1 MIGHLSDGIN
11 ACTGAPPEDGRGAL
25 REKDDS
31 VTDAILPRR
40 NADETTM
47 APRESRTSSPAADQ
61 GAIKLIYVAGYGR
74 SGTTL
79 LDIALGE
86 HPAIMGAGE
95 VATLARHVWDN
106 GEYCACGAR
115 VHDCPAWKAIVTRWM
130 QGEPD
135 GFLAGYRRA
144 QALTE
149 GLLAPG
155 RLLRLPG
162 WRSHARR
169 TLKLLRGMT
178 LVSGRPIL
186 VDSSKLPGR
195 AFALA
200 AMPGIDLHVVH
211 VVRDGRGVAWS
222 LLKGHR
228 RSVEKG
234 VQRELRPKP
243 LLYTALRW
251 SMVNLAAE
259 WLCRRV
265 GPDRSIRV
273 RYEDFIDDP
282 RGTIG
287 RIVALVGERPH
298 DAATGAVPFEPQ
310 HQVAG
315 SRHRMQK
322 SIVLRSDDKWKR
334 EMPGWKRWIFTAM
347 CAPML
352 HRYDYPL
359 RSGDVA

>member
-1 MIGHLSDGIN
+1 M
-11 ACTGAPPEDGRGAL
+11 
-25 REKDDS
+25 
-31 VTDAILPRR
+31 TDAILPLH
-40 NADETTM
+40 NADRPMIADKRAET
-47 APRESRTSSPAADQ
+47 RHLEGNEAAVR
-61 GAIKLIYVAGYGR
+61 LIYVAGYGR

-86 HPAIMGAGE
+86 HPAIMGGGE
-95 VATLARHVWDN
+95 VTTLARHVWDN
-106 GEYCACGAR
+106 GEYCACGER
-115 VHDCPAWKAIVTRWM
+115 VRDCPEWKAIMARWT
-130 QGEPD
+130 QGEPE

-144 QALTE
+144 QQRTE
-149 GLLAPG
+149 GLVAPG
-155 RLLRLPG
+155 RLFRLPG
-162 WRSHARR
+162 WRDHRRR
-169 TLKLLRGMT
+169 TLKLLRGMAM
-178 LVSGRPIL
+178 VSGRPVL

-195 AFALA
+195 ALALA

-222 LLKGHR
+222 LMKGHR

-259 WLCRRV
+259 WLCLRV
-265 GPDRSIRV
+265 GPGRSIRV
-273 RYEDFIDDP
+273 RYEDFVEDP
-282 RGTIG
+282 RGEIG

-298 DAATGAVPFEPQ
+298 LPATGLAPFEPQ

-322 SIVLRSDDKWKR
+322 SLIIRGDDKWKR
-334 EMPGWKRWIFTAM
+334 EMPGWKQRLFTLI
-347 CAPML
+347 CAPFL
-352 HRYDYPL
+352 RRYGYSL
-359 RSGDVA
+359 RSGDAA

>member
-1 MIGHLSDGIN
+1 M
-11 ACTGAPPEDGRGAL
+11 
-25 REKDDS
+25 
-31 VTDAILPRR
+31 TDAILPLR
-40 NADETTM
+40 NSETPM
-47 APRESRTSSPAADQ
+47 RAERTVEAAACAAGQ
-61 GAIKLIYVAGYGR
+61 AAIKLIYVAGYGR

-95 VATLARHVWDN
+95 VTTLARHVWDK

-115 VHDCPAWKAIVTRWM
+115 VRDCPEWKAIVARWA
-130 QGEPD
+130 QGEPE
-135 GFLAGYRRA
+135 GFLTRYRRV
-144 QALTE
+144 QQRTE
-149 GLLAPG
+149 GLVAPG

-162 WRSHARR
+162 WGDHKRR
-169 TLKLLRGMT
+169 TVKLLRGMAM
-178 LVSGRPIL
+178 VSGRPIL

-222 LLKGHR
+222 LMKGHR

-251 SMVNLAAE
+251 SIVNLAAE

-265 GPDRSIRV
+265 GPARSIRV
-273 RYEDFIDDP
+273 RYEDFVDDP

-287 RIVALVGERPH
+287 QIVGLVGEEPH
-298 DAATGAVPFEPQ
+298 IPATDLAPFAPQ

-315 SRHRMQK
+315 SRHRMEK
-322 SIVLRSDDKWKR
+322 SLTIRGDDRWKR
-334 EMPGWKRWIFTAM
+334 EMPGWKQRLFTFL
-347 CAPML
+347 CAPL
-352 HRYDYPL
+352 LRRYGYPL
-359 RSGDVA
+359 RSGDAA

>member
-1 MIGHLSDGIN
+1 M
-11 ACTGAPPEDGRGAL
+11 
-25 REKDDS
+25 
-31 VTDAILPRR
+31 TDTVLPLR
-40 NADETTM
+40 NAETPMGVEQLVKTA
-47 APRESRTSSPAADQ
+47 APAPEQAAV
-61 GAIKLIYVAGYGR
+61 KLIYVAGYGR

-95 VATLARHVWDN
+95 VTTLARHVWDN

-115 VHDCPAWKAIVTRWM
+115 VRDCPEWKAIVARWV
-130 QGEPD
+130 QGEPE
-135 GFLAGYRRA
+135 GFLARYRRT
-144 QALTE
+144 QERTE
-149 GLLAPG
+149 GLVAPG
-155 RLLRLPG
+155 RLLRWPG
-162 WRSHARR
+162 WRDHKRR
-169 TLKLLRGMT
+169 TLKLLRGMAM
-178 LVSGRPIL
+178 VSERPIL

-222 LLKGHR
+222 LMKGHR
-228 RSVEKG
+228 RSVESG

-259 WLCRRV
+259 MLCRRV
-265 GPDRSIRV
+265 GAKRSIRV
-273 RYEDFIDDP
+273 RYEDFVDDP
-282 RGTIG
+282 RGIIG
-287 RIVALVGERPH
+287 RIVALVGEEPH
-298 DAATGAVPFEPQ
+298 IPATDLAPFEPQ

-322 SIVLRSDDKWKR
+322 SLTIRDDDKWKR
-334 EMPGWKRWIFTAM
+334 EMPGWKQRLFTLL
-347 CAPML
+347 CAPL
-352 HRYDYPL
+352 LRRYGYSL
-359 RSGDVA
+359 RSGDGS

>member
-1 MIGHLSDGIN
+1 
-11 ACTGAPPEDGRGAL
+11 
-25 REKDDS
+25 
-31 VTDAILPRR
+31 VTDAILPLRDSEPP
-40 NADETTM
+40 ATVE
-47 APRESRTSSPAADQ
+47 RTVDPSTRAARQ
-61 GAIKLIYVAGYGR
+61 GPVKLIYVAGYGR

-95 VATLARHVWDN
+95 VTTLARHVWDR

-115 VHDCPAWKAIVTRWM
+115 VRDCPQWRAIVTGWT

-135 GFLAGYRRA
+135 GFLARYRRT
-144 QALTE
+144 QERTE
-149 GLLAPG
+149 ALLAPA

-162 WRSHARR
+162 WRDHVRR
-169 TLKLLRGMT
+169 TVKLLRGMA
-178 LVSGRPIL
+178 LVSGRPVL

-222 LLKGHR
+222 LMKGHG

-251 SMVNLAAE
+251 SMVNIAAE
-259 WLCRRV
+259 MLCRRV
-265 GPDRSIRV
+265 GPGRCIRV
-273 RYEDFIDDP
+273 RYEDFVDDP
-282 RGTIG
+282 RGIIG
-287 RIVALVGERPH
+287 RIVALVGEMPH
-298 DAATGAVPFEPQ
+298 LPATGLAPFAPQ

-322 SIVLRSDDKWKR
+322 SLSIKGDDKWKR
-334 EMPGWKRWIFTAM
+334 EMPGWKQRLFTLL
-347 CAPML
+347 CAPL
-352 HRYDYPL
+352 LRRYGYAL
-359 RSGDVA
+359 RSGDES

>member
-1 MIGHLSDGIN
+1 M
-11 ACTGAPPEDGRGAL
+11 
-25 REKDDS
+25 
-31 VTDAILPRR
+31 TDAILPLR
-40 NADETTM
+40 NSEPPATVEQAVDL
-47 APRESRTSSPAADQ
+47 SPSAARQ
-61 GAIKLIYVAGYGR
+61 GSVRLIYVAGYGR

-95 VATLARHVWDN
+95 VTTLARHVWDR

-115 VHDCPAWKAIVTRWM
+115 VRDCPQWNAIVTRWT

-135 GFLAGYRRA
+135 GFLARYRRA
-144 QALTE
+144 QERTE
-149 GLLAPG
+149 ALLAPA

-162 WRSHARR
+162 WRDHVRR
-169 TLKLLRGMT
+169 TVKLLRGMA

-200 AMPGIDLHVVH
+200 AMPGVDLHVVH

-222 LLKGHR
+222 LMKGHS

-251 SMVNLAAE
+251 AMVNVAAE
-259 WLCRRV
+259 LLCRRV
-265 GPDRSIRV
+265 GPGRSIRV
-273 RYEDFIDDP
+273 RYEDFVDDP

-287 RIVALVGERPH
+287 RIVALVGEAPH
-298 DAATGAVPFEPQ
+298 LPAADLAPFAPQ

-322 SIVLRSDDKWKR
+322 SLSIRGDDRWKR
-334 EMPGWKRWIFTAM
+334 EMPGWKRRLFTLL
-347 CAPML
+347 CAPL
-352 HRYDYPL
+352 LRRYGYAL
-359 RSGDVA
+359 RRGGAA

>member
-1 MIGHLSDGIN
+1 MR
-11 ACTGAPPEDGRGAL
+11 CTGALPEDGGRVS
-25 REKDDS
+25 RDKDNS

-40 NADETTM
+40 NADEAIM
-47 APRESRTSSPAADQ
+47 AEQRNRAAAPVASQ

-95 VATLARHVWDN
+95 VTTLARHVWDN
-106 GEYCACGAR
+106 GEYCACGAQVR
-115 VHDCPAWKAIVTRWM
+115 DCPEWKAIVSRWM
-130 QGEPD
+130 QGESD

-162 WRSHARR
+162 WRRHARR

-178 LVSGRPIL
+178 MVSGRPIL

-251 SMVNLAAE
+251 SMVNLATE

-265 GPDRSIRV
+265 GPTRCIRV
-273 RYEDFIDDP
+273 RYEDFVEDP

-298 DAATGAVPFEPQ
+298 NAAANLGSFEPQ

-322 SIVLRSDDKWKR
+322 SIVMRGDDKWKR
-334 EMPGWKRWIFTAM
+334 EMPGWKQWIFTAL
-347 CAPML
+347 CAPL
-352 HRYDYPL
+352 LRRYDYPL
-359 RSGDVA
+359 RSGDAA

>member
-1 MIGHLSDGIN
+1 M
-11 ACTGAPPEDGRGAL
+11 
-25 REKDDS
+25 
-31 VTDAILPRR
+31 VTDAILPLH
-40 NADETTM
+40 NAETPM
-47 APRESRTSSPAADQ
+47 IAERPAGQAGTGADQ
-61 GAIKLIYVAGYGR
+61 AAVRLIYVAGYGR

-95 VATLARHVWDN
+95 VTTLARHVWDR
-106 GEYCACGAR
+106 GEYCACGQQVR
-115 VHDCPAWKAIVTRWM
+115 DCPEWKAIVARWT
-130 QGEPD
+130 QGEPE

-144 QALTE
+144 QERTE
-149 GLLAPG
+149 GLFSAG

-162 WRSHARR
+162 WRNHRRR
-169 TLKLLRGMT
+169 TLKLLRGMA

-222 LLKGHR
+222 LMKGHR

-234 VQRELRPKP
+234 VQRDLRPKP

-259 WLCRRV
+259 MLCRRV
-265 GPDRSIRV
+265 GPGRSIRV
-273 RYEDFIDDP
+273 RYEDFVEDP
-282 RGTIG
+282 RGEIG
-287 RIVALVGERPH
+287 RIVGLVGEQPH
-298 DAATGAVPFEPQ
+298 IPATDLAPFEPQ

-322 SIVLRSDDKWKR
+322 SLTIRGDDKWKR
-334 EMPGWKRWIFTAM
+334 EMPSWKQRLFTLL
-347 CAPML
+347 CAPL
-352 HRYDYPL
+352 LRRYGYPL
-359 RSGDVA
+359 RNGDAA

>member
-1 MIGHLSDGIN
+1 M
-11 ACTGAPPEDGRGAL
+11 
-25 REKDDS
+25 
-31 VTDAILPRR
+31 TDAILPLRHVDQPEKVEQTVP
-40 NADETTM
+40 AVV
-47 APRESRTSSPAADQ
+47 PAAAQ
-61 GAIKLIYVAGYGR
+61 AAIKLIYVAGYGR

-95 VATLARHVWDN
+95 VTTLARHVWEN
-106 GEYCACGAR
+106 GEYCACGAPVR
-115 VHDCPAWKAIVTRWM
+115 DCPSWKAIVARWL

-135 GFLAGYRRA
+135 GFLSQYRRT
-144 QALTE
+144 QQWTE
-149 GLLAPG
+149 GLVGLG
-155 RLLRLPG
+155 RLLRLPP
-162 WRSHARR
+162 WREHARR
-169 TLKLLRGMT
+169 TLKLLRGMAS
-178 LVSGRPIL
+178 VSGRPIL

-222 LLKGHR
+222 LLKGYR
-228 RSVEKG
+228 RNVKDG

-259 WLCRRV
+259 RLCRRV

-273 RYEDFIDDP
+273 RYEDFVDNP

-287 RIVALVGERPH
+287 RIVALVGETPSCAP
-298 DAATGAVPFEPQ
+298 DLAPFEPQ

-322 SIVLRSDDKWKR
+322 SIEMRPDDKWKR
-334 EMPGWKRWIFTAM
+334 EMPGYKQRLFTFL
-347 CAPML
+347 CAPL
-352 HRYDYPL
+352 LRRYGYPL
-359 RSGDVA
+359 HDGPEA

>member
-1 MIGHLSDGIN
+1 M
-11 ACTGAPPEDGRGAL
+11 
-25 REKDDS
+25 
-31 VTDAILPRR
+31 VTDAVLPLR
-40 NADETTM
+40 NAETLM
-47 APRESRTSSPAADQ
+47 KVEQRVESASSAAGQ

-95 VATLARHVWDN
+95 VTTLTRHVWDS

-115 VHDCPAWKAIVTRWM
+115 VRDCPSWTAIVARWT
-130 QGEPD
+130 QGEPE
-135 GFLAGYRRA
+135 GFLARYRRT
-144 QALTE
+144 QERTE
-149 GLLAPG
+149 GLVAPG

-162 WRSHARR
+162 WRDHGRR
-169 TLKLLRGMT
+169 TLKLLRGMAM
-178 LVSGRPIL
+178 VSGRPIL

-222 LLKGHR
+222 LMKGHS

-259 WLCRRV
+259 LLCRRV
-265 GPDRSIRV
+265 GPGRSIRV
-273 RYEDFIDDP
+273 RYEDFVDDP

-287 RIVALVGERPH
+287 RIVGLVGEAPH
-298 DAATGAVPFEPQ
+298 IPATCLAPFEPQ

-322 SIVLRSDDKWKR
+322 ALTIRGDDKWKR
-334 EMPGWKRWIFTAM
+334 EMPGWQQRLFTLL
-347 CAPML
+347 CAPL
-352 HRYDYPL
+352 LRRYGYPL
-359 RSGDVA
+359 RSGDAA

>member
-1 MIGHLSDGIN
+1 M
-11 ACTGAPPEDGRGAL
+11 
-25 REKDDS
+25 
-31 VTDAILPRR
+31 TDAILPLHK
-40 NADETTM
+40 A
-47 APRESRTSSPAADQ
+47 ESTNRSGQAAKGTEAAAEQ
-61 GAIKLIYVAGYGR
+61 TAVRLIYVAGYGR

-95 VATLARHVWDN
+95 VTTLARHVWDK
-106 GEYCACGAR
+106 GEYCACGER
-115 VHDCPAWKAIVTRWM
+115 VRDCPEWKAIVMRWM
-130 QGEPD
+130 QDEPAE
-135 GFLAGYRRA
+135 FLARYRRT
-144 QALTE
+144 QERTE
-149 GLLAPG
+149 GLVAPG

-162 WRSHARR
+162 WRDHGRR
-169 TLKLLRGMT
+169 TLKLLRGMAM
-178 LVSGRPIL
+178 VSGRPVL

-222 LLKGHR
+222 LMKGHR

-251 SMVNLAAE
+251 TMVNVAAE

-265 GPDRSIRV
+265 GPKRSIRV
-273 RYEDFIDDP
+273 RYEDFVDDP

-287 RIVALVGERPH
+287 RIVALVGEAPH
-298 DAATGAVPFEPQ
+298 PPVADLAPFAPQ

-322 SIVLRSDDKWKR
+322 SLIIRGDDKWKR
-334 EMPGWKRWIFTAM
+334 EMPGWKQKLFTLL
-347 CAPML
+347 CAPL
-352 HRYDYPL
+352 LRRYGYPL
-359 RSGDVA
+359 RQGDTA